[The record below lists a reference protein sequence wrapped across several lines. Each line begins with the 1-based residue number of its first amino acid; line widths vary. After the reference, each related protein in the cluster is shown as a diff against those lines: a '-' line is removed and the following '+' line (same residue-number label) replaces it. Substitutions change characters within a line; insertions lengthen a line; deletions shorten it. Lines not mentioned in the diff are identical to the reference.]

1 MQSNLKKILL
11 VIRYELTTLFSRRSY
26 LLMVFLMPIIS
37 SLVYSGAALINRG
50 IAPEGVTDFF
60 GGVAQGD
67 IQAIVDQS
75 GIIQEVPKSLQ
86 SNLKLINS
94 EQEGQDL
101 ISSNEI
107 SEYFIISEDYL
118 ESGNIL
124 FVQKD
129 YNFLATQN
137 DIGAIEELISW
148 NLFSD
153 KQMAERYTQPMN
165 TTLIYT
171 REQTAKDFGDSQ
183 NFWLPYSLMMLFY
196 LLIIGASSMMLN
208 SITKEKQNRVIEVLL
223 TSLSTNEMLIGK
235 TIALGIAGL
244 FQTIVWIGT
253 GYTLLNMAGQQFS
266 LPETL
271 ALPPSILIWGIIFF
285 ILGYAL
291 YSSLMAGL
299 GALVPNPKE
308 GSQATLVVIFPLI
321 IPLFFS
327 NMVATAPNAPIFI
340 FFSLFPFT
348 SPISMVSRMSA
359 AAIPAWQI
367 ALSILFLVLTII
379 LTMRTVA
386 RIFRAQ
392 ALLSGKPFNVKVYIR
407 AFFKNETEA

>member
-1 MQSNLKKILL
+1 MQNNIRKILL

-60 GGVAQGD
+60 GAS
-67 IQAIVDQS
+67 IQVKYQAVVDQS
-75 GIIQEVPKSLQ
+75 GIIQDIPEYLQ
-86 SNLKLINS
+86 PTLKLIS
-94 EQEGQDL
+94 SKHEGQDL
-101 ISSNEI
+101 ISKGEI
-107 SEYFIISEDYL
+107 SEYFIISADYL
-118 ESGNIL
+118 ESGDIL

-137 DIGAIEELISW
+137 DTDAIEDLISW

-153 KQMAERYTQPMN
+153 KSIAERYTQPMN
-165 TTLIYT
+165 INLIYT
-171 REQTAKDFGDSQ
+171 REQTAKDFGGSQ
-183 NFWLPYSLMMLFY
+183 NFWLPYTLMMLFY

-208 SITKEKQNRVIEVLL
+208 SITHEKQNRVIEVLL
-223 TSLSTNEMLIGK
+223 TSMSTNEMLIGK

-253 GYTLLNMAGQQFS
+253 GYTLLNLAGQQFS
-266 LPETL
+266 IPESL
-271 ALPPSILIWGIIFF
+271 MLSPSILVWGLVFF
-285 ILGYAL
+285 ALGYAL

-299 GALVPNPKE
+299 GALVPSPKE

-359 AAIPAWQI
+359 AAIPGWQL
-367 ALSILFLVLTII
+367 ALSILLLVLAVF

-392 ALLSGKPFNVKVYIR
+392 ALLSGKPFNVNVYIR
-407 AFFKNETEA
+407 AFLNSKKRE